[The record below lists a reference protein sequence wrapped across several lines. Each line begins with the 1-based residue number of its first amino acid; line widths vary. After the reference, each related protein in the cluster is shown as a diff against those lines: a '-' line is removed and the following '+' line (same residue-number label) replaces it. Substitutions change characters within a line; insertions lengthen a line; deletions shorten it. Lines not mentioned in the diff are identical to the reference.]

1 MDLLRFSAHI
11 WDHYHHHRRSFPWRD
26 LITPY
31 RVVVSE
37 IMLQQ
42 TQTHRVLPKFDAFV
56 ARFPDWQ
63 TLAHAPF
70 SEVLG
75 LWKGLGY
82 NRRALALHKTA
93 EQLVF
98 AYDSILPND
107 ETVLLQFPGIGK
119 ATACSIV
126 AFAFNKPV
134 VFIETNI
141 RTVFL
146 DAFFKDQHDVHDKA
160 IMPLIE
166 ATLDR
171 KKPRDWYYALMDYGV
186 HLKKT
191 VGNKNQQSRHYQR
204 QSRFVGSDRQIRGQI
219 LRELLEHKSMQK
231 SQLPARLQQD
241 SERVLRLVEDL
252 CQEGMLRNKNDM
264 LYIKE

>member
-1 MDLLRFSAHI
+1 MDFFQFTSRI

-42 TQTHRVLPKFDAFV
+42 TQTHRVLPKFDAFME
-56 ARFPDWQ
+56 RFPDWQ
-63 TLAHAPF
+63 TLAQAPF
-70 SEVLG
+70 SEVLSI
-75 LWKGLGY
+75 WKGLGY
-82 NRRALALHKTA
+82 NRRALALHTTA
-93 EQLVF
+93 HHLVTE
-98 AYDSILPND
+98 YGGILPHN
-107 ETVLLQFPGIGK
+107 ENILVRFPGIGK

-141 RTVFL
+141 RTVFI
-146 DAFFKDQHDVHDKA
+146 DAFFPHQHDVHDKE

-166 ATLDR
+166 ASLDT

-191 VGNKNQQSRHYQR
+191 VGNKNQQSRHYKR
-204 QSRFVGSDRQIRGQI
+204 QSCFIGSDRQIRGQI
-219 LRELLEHKSMQK
+219 LKELLELKALKKSN
-231 SQLPARLQQD
+231 LPVKLKHD
-241 SERVLRLVEDL
+241 PVRVLRIVDDL
-252 CQEGMLRNKNDM
+252 CQEGMISINNGVLS
-264 LYIKE
+264 IKE